1 MFFHRWQQT
10 LIGDQS
16 GQLESKYDQNF
27 DIESLDNHGGHQ
39 RFQSFLF
46 PDNVLSHEYYGQH
59 NPLFLAHYNLSVVQ
73 HWRYSDAG
81 FFVLFSCE

>member
-1 MFFHRWQQT
+1 MFFHRWQHT

-16 GQLESKYDQNF
+16 DQLESKYDQNF
-27 DIESLDNHGGHQ
+27 DIELSDSHGGRQ

-73 HWRYSDAG
+73 HWRYSDAE